1 MMGPKSKVASEMYD
15 KYVAHTYSTLPV
27 VLDDTTGQ
35 GVEIWDMDG
44 KKYLDFW
51 AGYSALNLGHHHPE
65 TWKVLKNSGLV
76 TRACYDKYLASL
88 GRKISELVGFD
99 AMILPKNSG
108 AEGVESAIKT
118 ARMWAYRTGRVPHS
132 RGEIIVMNHNFHG
145 RTILVISF
153 SGEKQYKYDFG
164 PHTPGFTLVDYGD
177 AKHIEGA
184 ITSNTI
190 AVLMEPMQ
198 GEGGII
204 VPPENYL
211 KDVRRLCDERG
222 ILLILDEIQTGL
234 GRTGKMFC
242 YEHNGIKPDLL
253 ILGKSLCGGTPAIL
267 SLAVGRRDIM
277 ELWQPGD
284 DGSTFGGNSA
294 AAAVAL
300 ETFNVL
306 EKENLIKNSAELGE
320 YFKNQLKEIKNPLIK
335 EVRGKGLFI
344 GIEFFPEAGGARKY
358 VNKLVEKGI
367 LCKEAHEHVLRISPP
382 LVIKKYQIDIF
393 TEKFKEVLKD

>member
-1 MMGPKSKVASEMYD
+1 M
-15 KYVAHTYSTLPV
+15 
-27 VLDDTTGQ
+27 TGQ
-35 GVEIWDMDG
+35 GIEIWDMDG

-177 AKHIEGA
+177 AKHI
-184 ITSNTI
+184 
-190 AVLMEPMQ
+190 
-198 GEGGII
+198 
-204 VPPENYL
+204 
-211 KDVRRLCDERG
+211 
-222 ILLILDEIQTGL
+222 
-234 GRTGKMFC
+234 
-242 YEHNGIKPDLL
+242 
-253 ILGKSLCGGTPAIL
+253 
-267 SLAVGRRDIM
+267 
-277 ELWQPGD
+277 
-284 DGSTFGGNSA
+284 
-294 AAAVAL
+294 
-300 ETFNVL
+300 
-306 EKENLIKNSAELGE
+306 
-320 YFKNQLKEIKNPLIK
+320 
-335 EVRGKGLFI
+335 
-344 GIEFFPEAGGARKY
+344 
-358 VNKLVEKGI
+358 
-367 LCKEAHEHVLRISPP
+367 
-382 LVIKKYQIDIF
+382 
-393 TEKFKEVLKD
+393 